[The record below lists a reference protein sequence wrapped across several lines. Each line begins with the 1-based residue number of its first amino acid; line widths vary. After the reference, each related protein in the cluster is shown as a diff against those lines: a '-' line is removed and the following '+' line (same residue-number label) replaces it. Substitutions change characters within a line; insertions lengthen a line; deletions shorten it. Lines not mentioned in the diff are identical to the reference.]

1 MQIFMNSF
9 VLKITSLCCI
19 GVFLASN
26 QSDNLIASSTD
37 PMTMEQIYSSNEFA
51 AKRPLWIW
59 DSEEDCCV
67 KNVKSSTGDG
77 HDVIYETPEGET
89 QTIIQA
95 NELRPRQ
102 DPANPATVLENARP
116 INIEGF
122 TFSKDH
128 NTLLIFTNSK
138 RVWRQNTRGDYW
150 ILNRSQNIFRKLGE
164 KGMEESTLQFAK
176 VSPDGSRVAYVCKN
190 NLYLEDVV
198 SGKVWPLTQDGND
211 DIINGT
217 FDWVYEEE
225 FECRDGFRWSPD
237 GKHIAFWKLDSSREP
252 LFYMVDNVGLSCNSN
267 LRRIENDENIFPQE
281 VRAHSRYP
289 SVLSYKYPRVG
300 CANASVKIG
309 VITLPTPDETNWNIE
324 DNTRYVNFEN
334 NEDYYVPYMEWIDG
348 SIGLVFQSLP
358 RSQRSC
364 KLYSIDVETMK
375 YELLYKEEDPDGAWQ
390 TLYPI
395 FPLRDGNRFLRLSEK
410 DGWRRIYLTSASD
423 ISSELPLTPADV
435 DVIDFVAFDYDSEGN
450 ERGIYYY
457 ASPDNATRRFLF
469 WASLTGNYKRTSL
482 KSPLDANLHLE
493 YEDWSISPNSKWA
506 VCTRSSFGIPPSTEL
521 IQLDGSQASSY
532 KVLEDNAELRKRI
545 DDEQFGDANFIR
557 LRIGEDVNV
566 ENGSSNENN
575 GLSIDGWVML
585 PSDWDPSS
593 AQKYPLIVYVYGEP
607 AAQTVL
613 DSWGGSTYLFHR
625 ALTQR
630 GCVVVSFDGRGT
642 PAPKGRKWRKS
653 VYQKLGIL
661 GINDQMQAL
670 KSFLQHPSYKDK
682 IDLDRIGVWG
692 WSGGGTS
699 TLNLLFN
706 YPDLY
711 KCGISVA
718 PVPDYRNYDSIYQER
733 YSGLIQETP
742 QSYEQGSPITHAAN
756 LQGKLLLIHGTG
768 DDNCHYQTLEELIDV
783 LIKSGKDFDAF
794 VYPYRSHSI
803 YEGAGTILHL
813 RKKMLRF
820 WEENLL
826 K

>member
-1 MQIFMNSF
+1 MNSF
-9 VLKITSLCCI
+9 ALKITNLCCI
-19 GVFLASN
+19 GIFLVSS
-26 QSDNLIASSTD
+26 QSEQLIASSTGSI
-37 PMTMEQIYSSNEFA
+37 TMEQIYSSSEFVV
-51 AKRPLWIW
+51 KRPVWIW
-59 DSEEDCCV
+59 DREEDCCV
-67 KNVKSSTGDG
+67 KSVKSSTCDG
-77 HDVIYETPEGET
+77 QDVVYETPEGET
-89 QTIIQA
+89 QVIIQA

-102 DPANPATVLENARP
+102 DPSNPNTIPENARP
-116 INIEGF
+116 INIESF
-122 TFSKDH
+122 SFSKDH
-128 NTLLIFTNSK
+128 NTLLIFTNSR
-138 RVWRQNTRGDYW
+138 RVWRKNTRGDYW
-150 ILNRSQNIFRKLGE
+150 VLNRSQNIFRKLG
-164 KGMEESTLQFAK
+164 GNNAEESTLQFAK
-176 VSPDGSRVAYVCKN
+176 LSPDGSRVAYVCQN
-190 NLYLEDVV
+190 NLYLEDVI
-198 SGKVWPLTQDGND
+198 SGEIYPLTQDGND

-237 GKHIAFWKLDSSREP
+237 GKHIAFWRLDSSREP
-252 LFYMVDNVGLSCNSN
+252 FFYMVDNVGLSSNTN

-300 CANASVKIG
+300 CAIASVKIG
-309 VITLPTPDETNWNIE
+309 IITLPTSDETNWKIE
-324 DNTRYVNFEN
+324 NNTRFVNFN
-334 NEDYYVPYMEWIDG
+334 RDEDYYIPYMEWIDG
-348 SIGLVFQSLP
+348 AIGLVFQALP

-364 KLYSIDVETMK
+364 ELYSVDVETME
-375 YELLYKEEDPDGAWQ
+375 YELLCKEVDPDGAWQ

-395 FPLRDGNRFLRLSEK
+395 FPLKDGNRFLRLSEK
-410 DGWRRIYLTSASD
+410 EGWRRIYLTSASD
-423 ISSELPLTPADV
+423 ITTELPLTPADA

-457 ASPDNATRRFLF
+457 ASPDNATRRHLY
-469 WASLTGNYKRTSL
+469 WASLTGNNERVAL
-482 KSPLDANLHLE
+482 KSPLDADQRLE
-493 YEDWSISPNSKWA
+493 FEDWSISPNSKWA
-506 VCTRSSFGIPPSTEL
+506 VCTRSSFGVPPSTEL

-532 KVLEDNAELRKRI
+532 KVLEDNAELRKRLE
-545 DDEQFGDANFIR
+545 DTQFGSAKFLR
-557 LRIGEDVNV
+557 LRIDENVNI
-566 ENGSSNENN
+566 ENGNSNDDNS
-575 GLSIDGWVML
+575 LMVDGWVML
-585 PSDWDPSS
+585 PSDWEPSS
-593 AQKYPLIVYVYGEP
+593 SQKYPLIVYVYGEP

-625 ALTQR
+625 ALAQR

-653 VYQKLGIL
+653 VYLKLGIL

-670 KSFLQHPSYKDK
+670 KSFLQHTSYKDK
-682 IDLDRIGVWG
+682 IDLDRVGVWG

-711 KCGISVA
+711 KYGISVA

-733 YSGLIQETP
+733 YSGLIQEAP
-742 QSYEQGSPITHAAN
+742 ESYEQGSPITHAAN

-768 DDNCHYQTLEELIDV
+768 DDNCHYQTSEELIDV
-783 LIKSGKDFDAF
+783 LIKNGKDFESF
-794 VYPYRSHSI
+794 VYPYRSHGI
-803 YEGAGTILHL
+803 YEGAGTSLHL

>member
-1 MQIFMNSF
+1 MQLFMNSF
-9 VLKITSLCCI
+9 TLKFTSLCCI
-19 GVFLASN
+19 GIFLVSS
-26 QSDNLIASSTD
+26 QSEHLIASSTSSI
-37 PMTMEQIYSSNEFA
+37 TMEQIYSSSEFV
-51 AKRPLWIW
+51 AKRPVWKW
-59 DSEEDCCV
+59 DTEEDCCV
-67 KNVKSSTGDG
+67 KSVKSLACDG
-77 HDVIYETPEGET
+77 QDVVYETPEGET
-89 QTIIQA
+89 QVIIQA

-102 DPANPATVLENARP
+102 DPSNPDTIPENARP
-116 INIEGF
+116 INIESF
-122 TFSKDH
+122 SFSKDH

-150 ILNRSQNIFRKLGE
+150 VLNRSQNIFRKLG
-164 KGMEESTLQFAK
+164 GNDAEESTLQFAK
-176 VSPDGSRVAYVCKN
+176 LSPDGLRVAYVCQN
-190 NLYLEDVV
+190 NLYLEDVI
-198 SGKVWPLTQDGND
+198 SGEICPLTQDGND

-237 GKHIAFWKLDSSREP
+237 GKHIAFWRLDSSREP
-252 LFYMVDNVGLSCNSN
+252 FFYMVDNVGLSSNTN
-267 LRRIENDENIFPQE
+267 LRRVENDEIIFPQE

-309 VITLPTPDETNWNIE
+309 VITLPTSDETNWKIE
-324 DNTRYVNFEN
+324 NNTRFVNFN
-334 NEDYYVPYMEWIDG
+334 RYEDYYIPYMEWIDG
-348 SIGLVFQSLP
+348 AIGLVFQALP

-364 KLYSIDVETMK
+364 ELYSVDVETMEYK
-375 YELLYKEEDPDGAWQ
+375 LLYKEEDPEGAWQ

-395 FPLRDGNRFLRLSEK
+395 FPLKDGNRFLRLSEK
-410 DGWRRIYLTSASD
+410 DGWRSIYLTSASD
-423 ISSELPLTPADV
+423 ISTEFLLTQADA

-457 ASPDNATRRFLF
+457 ASPDNATRRLLY
-469 WASLTGNYKRTSL
+469 WASLTGNNERIAL
-482 KSPLDANLHLE
+482 KSPLDADQRLK

-506 VCTRSSFGIPPSTEL
+506 VCTRSSFGVPPSTEL

-532 KVLEDNAELRKRI
+532 KVLEDNAELRKRL
-545 DDEQFGDANFIR
+545 DDAQFGGFKFLR
-557 LRIGEDVNV
+557 LRIDENVNI
-566 ENGSSNENN
+566 ENGAPDDDNS
-575 GLSIDGWVML
+575 LWVDGWVML
-585 PSDWDPSS
+585 PPDWDPSS
-593 AQKYPLIVYVYGEP
+593 SQKYPLIVYVYGEP

-625 ALTQR
+625 ALAQR

-670 KSFLQHPSYKDK
+670 KSFLQHTSYKDK
-682 IDLDRIGVWG
+682 IDLDRVGVWG

-706 YPDLY
+706 FPDLY
-711 KCGISVA
+711 KYGISVA

-733 YSGLIQETP
+733 YSGLIQEAP

-768 DDNCHYQTLEELIDV
+768 DDNCHYQTSEELIDV
-783 LIKSGKDFDAF
+783 LIKNGKDFESF
-794 VYPYRSHSI
+794 VYPYRSHGI
-803 YEGAGTILHL
+803 YEGAGTTLHL